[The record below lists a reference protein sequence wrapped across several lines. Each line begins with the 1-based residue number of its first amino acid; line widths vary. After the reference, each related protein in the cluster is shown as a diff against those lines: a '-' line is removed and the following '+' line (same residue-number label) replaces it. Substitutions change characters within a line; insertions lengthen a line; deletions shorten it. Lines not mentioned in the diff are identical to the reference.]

1 MNGSIVRCFL
11 LLLAVAGAAA
21 CRSRPPAS
29 PETVE
34 SLQQRL
40 ESRTLPAYVSSDDH
54 GSRLWK
60 AERRFYQRHGYQPVW
75 VTGKRPRREAA
86 DLLAAIEGSRVDGL
100 DPAEYD
106 LQALA
111 ALRTEKSKNPF
122 KRNSVR
128 PEQVADADLRLTYM
142 FLKLA
147 AHLLTGRV
155 DPEAVDPQWFG
166 QPRQVDLASV
176 LDRALDDAGVAK
188 TLQQLIPQHQ
198 QYALLKQT
206 LQQYREV
213 EQRGGWPARVT
224 AVKLQPGTRDPAVAT
239 LRQRLAATADLP
251 AGAAKG
257 DAVDQALVDAVKR
270 FERRHGLPDD
280 GVLDGEAL
288 RALNVPVGERIRQ
301 IELNLER
308 WRWLPES
315 LGDRYILVNVPTFTL
330 SAVENGRATLIM
342 RVVAGEK
349 ENPTPIFSDQ
359 MTTVVFSPY
368 WNVPETIARQETIP
382 AMLRDPD
389 YLRKNDLELV
399 RDSRVVDPEAVDWND
414 DDPDFRIRQRPGAK
428 NSLGRVK
435 FMFPNKF
442 DVYLHDTPADS
453 LFERVQRDFSHGCV
467 RVERPRAL
475 AQWVLDGQSEWTG
488 ERIDAAM
495 NAGEEKHVALKR
507 KVPVYIVYQTVW
519 VDDQST
525 PHFAQDLYGHDVRQ
539 LRLLAPAAPEAP
551 PQRVARN

>member
-1 MNGSIVRCFL
+1 MNRSIVCWI
-11 LLLAVAGAAA
+11 LALAAAAAAA
-21 CRSRPPAS
+21 CGRSRREAS
-29 PETVE
+29 PETVQT
-34 SLQQRL
+34 LQQRV
-40 ESRTLPAYVSSDDH
+40 ESRTLPAYVSSDDS
-54 GSRLWK
+54 GSHLWK

-75 VTGKRPRREAA
+75 ITGKRPRREAA
-86 DLLAAIEGSRVDGL
+86 DLMAAIEAARGDGL
-100 DPAEYD
+100 DPADYD
-106 LQALA
+106 LQALG

-122 KRNSVR
+122 KRNSVQ
-128 PEQVADADLRLTYM
+128 PEQVAEADLRLTYV

-147 AHLLTGRV
+147 SHRLTGRV
-155 DPEAVDPQWFG
+155 DPEAVDPHWFG

-176 LDRALDDAGVAK
+176 LDRALDDAGVAR
-188 TLQQLIPQHQ
+188 TLRELAPRHQ
-198 QYALLKQT
+198 QYAHLKQT
-206 LQQYREV
+206 LQRYREI
-213 EQRGGWPARVT
+213 EQGGGWPARVT
-224 AVKLQPGTRDPAVAT
+224 AVKLGPGARDPAVAT
-239 LRQRLAATADLP
+239 LRQRLAATSDLP
-251 AGAAKG
+251 AQAAVG

-270 FERRHGLPDD
+270 FERRHGVPDD
-280 GVLDGEAL
+280 GVLDAEVV
-288 RALNVPVGERIRQ
+288 RAMNVPVGERIRQ

-315 LGDRYILVNVPTFTL
+315 FGDRYILVNVPTFTL
-330 SAVENGRATLIM
+330 SAVEGGRAALNM

-368 WNVPETIARQETIP
+368 WNIPETIARQETIP
-382 AMLRDPD
+382 AVLRDPE

-399 RDSRVVDPEAVDWND
+399 RGAQVIDAGSVDWND

-428 NSLGRVK
+428 NSLGKVK

-475 AQWVLDGQSEWTG
+475 AQWVLAGQAEWTAD
-488 ERIDAAM
+488 RIDAAM
-495 NAGEEKHVALKR
+495 ASREEQHVALKR
-507 KVPVYIVYQTVW
+507 NVRVYIVYQTVW
-519 VDDQST
+519 VDDQGT
-525 PHFAQDLYGHDVRQ
+525 VQFAEDLYGHDARQ
-539 LRLLAPAAPEAP
+539 LRLLAPAAP